1 MPVCLHSFCPEKSR
15 AALQAAVCVLALEQ
29 GQGGRGEPNI
39 GAHFHVSLGK
49 GAVRYILDSGSP
61 LGGLSK
67 NASLLRSMDSL
78 LGSVSPQPVWSA
90 FARQRVS
97 EPHCVEAASGT
108 SSPAEADWQDKARES
123 RPSFQLSGGLLE
135 GHSVK
140 RNPQRWGRSQEP
152 VS

>member
-78 LGSVSPQPVWSA
+78 LGSVSPQPELPFLA
-90 FARQRVS
+90 PGAQEENVS
-97 EPHCVEAASGT
+97 HGGGKGKG
-108 SSPAEADWQDKARES
+108 DKR
-123 RPSFQLSGGLLE
+123 L
-135 GHSVK
+135 K
-140 RNPQRWGRSQEP
+140 
-152 VS
+152 